1 MDASTMH
8 ERRQDAPA
16 SSDIT
21 LSKVVEFILENL
33 DEPLSV
39 DSLSAACR
47 LSRFHFHRQ
56 FRAQTGVNVGRFIQ
70 LARLKRASLQ
80 LVFNPRRRI
89 TDIAMDAGFDFPESF
104 TRAFRREYG
113 QAPSQFRCNPEW
125 QSWWEVH
132 HGQESKKDRTK
143 EYQGMQVDII
153 EFPETLVAALEH
165 HGPESQTYKTSMQF
179 IQWRRENGVSPDKG
193 NTYGIHYTDP
203 RNTFPEDFRLDICVS
218 VDNEVGENPQGVVNK
233 IIPACRCAVAR
244 HLGSRD
250 HVTAAEYL
258 VFDWLPQSGE
268 VLGTFPVFFHY
279 VNVGPNVREQDMI
292 TDVYLPL
299 K

>member
-1 MDASTMH
+1 MEINSMREQGLKAL
-8 ERRQDAPA
+8 AK
-16 SSDIT
+16 SDIH
-21 LSKVVEFILENL
+21 LSRVEEFILENL

-56 FRAQTGVNVGRFIQ
+56 FRALTGINVGRFVQ

-80 LVFNPRRRI
+80 LVFNRQRRI
-89 TDIAMDAGFDFPESF
+89 TDIALDAGFDFPESF

-113 QAPSQFRCNPEW
+113 QAPSQFRRNPQW
-125 QSWWEVH
+125 QSWWELH
-132 HGQESKKDRTK
+132 HDKSPYKDRIK
-143 EYQGMQVDII
+143 EYKSMQVDII

-165 HGPESQTYKTSMQF
+165 HGPESQTYQSSMKF
-179 IQWRRENGVSPDKG
+179 IEWRQANGVSPDKG
-193 NTYGIHYTDP
+193 KTYGIHYTDP

-218 VDNEVGENPQGVVNK
+218 VDREIGENPQGVVNK
-233 IIPACRCAVAR
+233 TIPAVRCAVAR

-250 HVTAAEYL
+250 NVTAAEYL
-258 VFDWLPQSGE
+258 VYEWLPQSGE
-268 VLGTFPVFFHY
+268 ALGDFPIFFHY
-279 VNVGPNVREQDMI
+279 VNVGPNVKEQDMI